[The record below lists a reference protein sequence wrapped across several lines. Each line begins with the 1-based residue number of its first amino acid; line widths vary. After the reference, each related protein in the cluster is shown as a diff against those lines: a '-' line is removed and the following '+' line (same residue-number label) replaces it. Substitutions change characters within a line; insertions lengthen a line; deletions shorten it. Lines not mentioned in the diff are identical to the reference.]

1 MASSVRLLE
10 DIKPSVSVDK
20 LLGRKESM
28 LTNKYPQYDVAVELP
43 RATSP
48 SGEVFFLGPNDSGGV
63 ETAHSAYQ
71 EPRNYCV
78 STIDKKRNSYTARGK
93 ICIPNNP
100 SLVRCKGNVAPLHFL
115 VVIAPEKDST
125 DKESDEASSDT
136 LAYSI
141 IPKILYES
149 VREMMD
155 KKYAIFVN
163 ALPKQYFEEN
173 TIPNSISIPVKEH
186 EKLSGE
192 ERKEKFNKIIQRK
205 QLEYPHMMDLEVEEV
220 PLVVFCA
227 HEKCNASEK
236 LCELLRE
243 AGFKKIFEYTGGQ
256 KDYDEKSGKTL
267 EDSSS
272 DEDSDEEE
280 SDLDDDE
287 DNKDEEDEED
297 EKDEANKDDEKD
309 EKDTEEEESQENN
322 NEEEENEFHKLTEE
336 GVKWVK
342 EASQDMRKRVKENK
356 EPYDEEK
363 NNNEDLDEEKN
374 NNEDLDEEKNNNED
388 LDEESSEE
396 EPQKSPKNS
405 SKRRKKKGGKK
416 VLRGGSWCFDLSLLL

>member
-1 MASSVRLLE
+1 MNNIMASSVRLLE

-78 STIDKKRNSYTARGK
+78 STIDKKHNSFTASGK

-100 SLVRCKGNVAPLHFL
+100 SLVRCKGVLAPLHFL

-287 DNKDEEDEED
+287 DNKDTEDEED

-309 EKDTEEEESQENN
+309 EGNKDEKEDKD
-322 NEEEENEFHKLTEE
+322 EENKEEKENDFNKLTDE

-342 EASQDMRKRVKENK
+342 EASEDMRKRVKENNNK
-356 EPYDEEK
+356 ESS
-363 NNNEDLDEEKN
+363 
-374 NNEDLDEEKNNNED
+374 DEEKNNNED

-396 EPQKSPKNS
+396 EPENDLRGGAKRKNR
-405 SKRRKKKGGKK
+405 KRRRKARR
-416 VLRGGSWCFDLSLLL
+416 VLRGGSWCFDLSFLL

>member
-1 MASSVRLLE
+1 MNNIMASSVTLLE
-10 DIKPSVSVDK
+10 NLKPSLNIDDA
-20 LLGRKESM
+20 LFEGKESI
-28 LTNKYPQYDVAVELP
+28 TNGFPRYRVIVTLP
-43 RATSP
+43 REISP
-48 SGEVFFLGPNDSGGV
+48 SRKVFFLGPNPNNSGRV
-63 ETAHSAYQ
+63 ETAHAAYQ

-78 STIDKKRNSYTARGK
+78 STIDKKRNSCTASGK

-100 SLVRCKGNVAPLHFL
+100 SLVRCKGVLAPLHFL

-125 DKESDEASSDT
+125 DKASAEDKESPDI

-186 EKLSGE
+186 EKLSDE
-192 ERKEKFNKIIQRK
+192 DRKEKFNKIIQKK

-227 HEKCNASEK
+227 HEKCDASHK
-236 LCELLRE
+236 LCKLLLE

-272 DEDSDEEE
+272 DEDSDKEE

-287 DNKDEEDEED
+287 DL
-297 EKDEANKDDEKD
+297 DEKD
-309 EKDTEEEESQENN
+309 EKEDKDNKDEKEDKVSDFN
-322 NEEEENEFHKLTEE
+322 KLTEE
-336 GVKWVK
+336 GVKWVTA
-342 EASQDMRKRVKENK
+342 ASKDMANRVEENK
-356 EPYDEEK
+356 EPSEEAK
-363 NNNEDLDEEKN
+363 NNEPPEESS
-374 NNEDLDEEKNNNED
+374 
-388 LDEESSEE
+388 DEESENEQSGGT
-396 EPQKSPKNS
+396 KRK
-405 SKRRKKKGGKK
+405 KRRKKRRKRHE
-416 VLRGGSWCFDLSLLL
+416 LRGGAWCFSFL

>member
-1 MASSVRLLE
+1 MNNIMSSSVTLLE
-10 DIKPSVSVDK
+10 NLKPSVHVDPV
-20 LLGRKESM
+20 LFERKESI
-28 LTNKYPQYDVAVELP
+28 TNGFPRYHVIVTLP
-43 RATSP
+43 LAISP
-48 SGEVFFLGPNDSGGV
+48 SRKVVFLGPHPNNSGGV
-63 ETAHSAYQ
+63 DTAHMAYQ
-71 EPRNYCV
+71 DSKNYCV
-78 STIDKKRNSYTARGK
+78 SEIVKKRNSLTASGK

-100 SLVRCKGNVAPLHFL
+100 SLVRCKGEVAPLHIL

-125 DKESDEASSDT
+125 DKESDEDTDKASPDIR
-136 LAYSI
+136 AYSI
-141 IPKILYES
+141 IPTILYES

-186 EKLSGE
+186 EKLSDE
-192 ERKEKFNKIIQRK
+192 DRKENFNKIIQKK

-236 LCELLRE
+236 LCELFRE

-287 DNKDEEDEED
+287 DNKDEEDEKDEKY
-297 EKDEANKDDEKD
+297 EKDEED
-309 EKDTEEEESQENN
+309 EEEKGSDFN
-322 NEEEENEFHKLTEE
+322 KLTKGGKE
-336 GVKWVK
+336 WVK
-342 EASQDMRKRVKENK
+342 AASKDMEKRVKENK
-356 EPYDEEK
+356 EPSDEEK
-363 NNNEDLDEEKN
+363 NNNEN
-374 NNEDLDEEKNNNED
+374 
-388 LDEESSEE
+388 LDEESSNS
-396 EPQKSPKNS
+396 EPEKSPKTS
-405 SKRRKKKGGKK
+405 SKRRRKKKRGRN

>member
-1 MASSVRLLE
+1 MTSLVTLLE
-10 DIKPSVSVDK
+10 NLKPSVSVDK
-20 LLGRKESM
+20 LFGRKESM
-28 LTNKYPQYDVAVELP
+28 LTNKYPQYDVAVKLP
-43 RATSP
+43 DSTSP
-48 SGEVFFLGPNDSGGV
+48 SGEVFFLGPDDSGGV
-63 ETAHSAYQ
+63 KTAHAAYQ

-78 STIDKKRNSYTARGK
+78 SEVVEKHKSFTVRGK
-93 ICIPNNP
+93 ICIPDNP
-100 SLVRCKGNVAPLHFL
+100 SLVRYRGEVAPLHVVV

-125 DKESDEASSDT
+125 DKESDEASSET

-192 ERKEKFNKIIQRK
+192 DRKEKFNKIIQRK

-272 DEDSDEEE
+272 DEDSEEE
-280 SDLDDDE
+280 SDLDDNEDLDE
-287 DNKDEEDEED
+287 DLDEED
-297 EKDEANKDDEKD
+297 EKE
-309 EKDTEEEESQENN
+309 EKDTDEEKDN
-322 NEEEENEFHKLTEE
+322 NEE
-336 GVKWVK
+336 
-342 EASQDMRKRVKENK
+342 SS
-356 EPYDEEK
+356 DEEP
-363 NNNEDLDEEKN
+363 E
-374 NNEDLDEEKNNNED
+374 
-388 LDEESSEE
+388 
-396 EPQKSPKNS
+396 KSPKNS

-416 VLRGGSWCFDLSLLL
+416 VLSGGSWCFDLSLLL